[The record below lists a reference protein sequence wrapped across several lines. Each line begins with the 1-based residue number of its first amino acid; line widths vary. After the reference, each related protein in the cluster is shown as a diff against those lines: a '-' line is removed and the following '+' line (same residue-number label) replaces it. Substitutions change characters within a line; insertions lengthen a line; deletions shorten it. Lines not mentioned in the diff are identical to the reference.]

1 MSGELNKAAGKEKAG
16 TLARTPA
23 DKALQAFA
31 ELIIKKMD
39 SLAADWQK
47 PWINTKVN
55 GGPQNLEGRRYS
67 GLNTLFLF
75 LVSEMAGYEMPVFM
89 TFLQAKKNGLL
100 INKGEKA
107 FPVIYFNFLVKDNE
121 TGKKISIEEWEKLP
135 KETQKKYTVIPF
147 MKTHPVFNIEQS
159 NIKEARP
166 ELWESIRSKFIRDI
180 PLDTTG
186 MISCPEMDLLL
197 DAQGWA
203 CPIYT
208 EEGDRAFYSVGK
220 DEIHVPLKAQ
230 FNNGEAF
237 YGTLAHEMAHSTGSN
252 GRLARNFDG
261 RSLQAYGRE
270 ELVAELT
277 SAVVMASLGVS
288 ITPSQE
294 NVSYLKG
301 WCQNIHK
308 DPQFLLTTLSD
319 VSKASGMILEI
330 TDKYRLILD
339 ERKKKEHEL
348 ENVKKQTYAPAEG
361 HQLEFQF
368 TELPA
373 SESHESLTG
382 KLLQREV
389 PSLAPGDFCMVQ
401 RVFDVSRHFEFT
413 SGMTVNTPQDVA
425 YIFKNLEDASIENAF
440 AVLVKDQ
447 IPVVLHL
454 GMGHFHEVNPV
465 SSPIKTAFD
474 RIAADQV
481 YFIHNHPSG
490 VLKASTQDLKYW
502 EQLKRVFE
510 DKLMPGIIINLKS
523 GKYGLFSP
531 EGQFTEM
538 EKRNVEEE
546 IPLRTL
552 SFSKQVFSPSYD
564 AEENFVIRSSE
575 DVASFI
581 SSHRLGDREKIS
593 ALILNRRAGVVANVL
608 TPYTQINEKNTNA
621 MAQYLAHTITVAGGA
636 TAILYGDFT
645 MNAWL
650 KVLAKEVERYSFGDF
665 RVTDA
670 VAIKGNHSNHISALN
685 ECYLNEEKIAYVK
698 RENEKAS
705 ARQAEKETD
714 AVNFDE
720 VKAPSEEEIIINQ
733 AKAKGT
739 YMKAPNGKPTNL
751 DERQWVQVRTKA
763 FKKWFGD
770 WENDPKNASKIVDN
784 NGEPKVLYHFSP
796 EKDITIFNIIRRL
809 KADQIQF
816 QKDIIS
822 SLREKRGQKGTK
834 LIGTNVAGVWFTED
848 KGYES
853 YGENKYACFLD
864 IKNPAVGD
872 SIFYRRSSS
881 LTYDREKG
889 VDGYIANHKDHYYYG
904 EVSVTLPEQI
914 KSATHN
920 TGEFSLSN
928 DDIHY
933 RSIVDEKKEVNLG
946 QDEEA
951 AAKKRLECA
960 INNLSKMLNTPV
972 TIIHHIHDIT
982 DGDKKIQTDKR
993 SAKGWFDPNTDE
1005 VVIVLP
1011 NIVSIRDMQATLL
1024 HEIVAHKGLQGL
1036 LGDKLGDMMDS
1047 IYQNLPSHVK
1057 NEVLDSA
1064 IQNHRGNTRLATEE
1078 YLATVAENGVT
1089 NPGLWINVQA
1099 SIKQF
1104 FRSLGIDL
1112 MVTEKDIMS
1121 LLWKSKKHLEEQS
1134 TIFSMKTEKDSA
1146 RQAEKEVG
1154 EFSLENGNYARQIN
1168 NSRMEQEFQKVD
1180 VSKINWEQLNAK
1192 FGVSKEMLEEKGV
1205 LEDMLCR
1212 KKSNRLLNVKY
1223 ETASGQ
1229 KEFEARVAFREKEGG
1244 ISLQFYPVRQT
1255 PPLDQP
1261 YHGYTFTEEDK
1272 RTLQQTGH
1280 LGKVIEI
1287 QPYNKD
1293 KEQVY
1298 ISLDPLTNDIV
1309 HLRKDRIKLKDEVGH
1324 VALSDQQ
1331 KSELLEGRPVYIK
1344 DMTNREG
1351 KKFSAFVQIDADKKA
1366 LAFLPASKVL
1376 IEHIPEIS
1384 GVPLSEEQKKILK
1397 EGGSLSLN
1405 GLQSKDGRS
1414 FSANVS
1420 YNSEERKFNLD
1431 FPEAKK
1437 INFTEEQKAA
1447 LAAGE
1452 KILLT
1457 GLISKNGKPYDM
1469 IVYQDKETGKIE
1481 KEWPVKDTAFK
1492 VKLSQDQQRELQNG
1506 GYVWIEGLQKKDGTT
1521 FKAPVIWNAKKGFFE
1536 FAQVAKKEQQTEKD
1550 KSQAAN
1556 QAREEAPRRGQR
1568 L

>member
-1 MSGELNKAAGKEKAG
+1 MSGKSNKPAAGTPG
-16 TLARTPA
+16 QTPA

-31 ELIIKKMD
+31 ELVIKKMD
-39 SLAADWQK
+39 SLSADWQK

-75 LVSEMAGYEMPVFM
+75 LVSEMAGYEIPVFM

-107 FPVIYFNFLVKDNE
+107 FPVIYFNFSVRDKE

-135 KETQKKYTVIPF
+135 RETQQRYTVIPF

-159 NIKEARP
+159 NIKEAQP
-166 ELWESIRSKFIRDI
+166 ELWESIRSKFVCDI

-186 MISCPEMDLLL
+186 MRSCPEMDLLL

-208 EEGDRAFYSVGK
+208 EKGDKAFYSAIK

-252 GRLARNFDG
+252 GRLARNFDV

-308 DPQFLLTTLSD
+308 DPKFLLTTLSD

-330 TDKYRLILD
+330 MDKYRLILD

-502 EQLKRVFE
+502 KQLKRVFE

-523 GKYGLFSP
+523 GKYGLFST

-546 IPLRTL
+546 IPLRIL

-564 AEENFVIRSSE
+564 PEKNFVIRSSE

-593 ALILNRRAGVVANVL
+593 TLILNRGGGVVANVL

-621 MAQYLAHTITVAGGA
+621 IAQYLAHMITVAGGA

-645 MNAWL
+645 MNASL

-698 RENEKAS
+698 KENEKVS
-705 ARQAEKETD
+705 ARQAEKET
-714 AVNFDE
+714 
-720 VKAPSEEEIIINQ
+720 
-733 AKAKGT
+733 
-739 YMKAPNGKPTNL
+739 
-751 DERQWVQVRTKA
+751 
-763 FKKWFGD
+763 
-770 WENDPKNASKIVDN
+770 
-784 NGEPKVLYHFSP
+784 
-796 EKDITIFNIIRRL
+796 
-809 KADQIQF
+809 
-816 QKDIIS
+816 
-822 SLREKRGQKGTK
+822 
-834 LIGTNVAGVWFTED
+834 
-848 KGYES
+848 
-853 YGENKYACFLD
+853 
-864 IKNPAVGD
+864 
-872 SIFYRRSSS
+872 
-881 LTYDREKG
+881 
-889 VDGYIANHKDHYYYG
+889 
-904 EVSVTLPEQI
+904 
-914 KSATHN
+914 
-920 TGEFSLSN
+920 
-928 DDIHY
+928 
-933 RSIVDEKKEVNLG
+933 
-946 QDEEA
+946 
-951 AAKKRLECA
+951 
-960 INNLSKMLNTPV
+960 
-972 TIIHHIHDIT
+972 
-982 DGDKKIQTDKR
+982 
-993 SAKGWFDPNTDE
+993 
-1005 VVIVLP
+1005 
-1011 NIVSIRDMQATLL
+1011 
-1024 HEIVAHKGLQGL
+1024 
-1036 LGDKLGDMMDS
+1036 
-1047 IYQNLPSHVK
+1047 
-1057 NEVLDSA
+1057 
-1064 IQNHRGNTRLATEE
+1064 
-1078 YLATVAENGVT
+1078 
-1089 NPGLWINVQA
+1089 
-1099 SIKQF
+1099 
-1104 FRSLGIDL
+1104 
-1112 MVTEKDIMS
+1112 
-1121 LLWKSKKHLEEQS
+1121 
-1134 TIFSMKTEKDSA
+1134 
-1146 RQAEKEVG
+1146 G
-1154 EFSLENGNYARQIN
+1154 EFSLENPSNNRFTGENVVARKPKELEADIDLAIKDMGKIEEEWRNKMMDYIFDHYPTQATVSAETRSEKGLRERELMKKDKILQKMNEEAKAAVDAAYEKVSKLIDIEHQGKTPAINSVAVENGNDAREIN

-1180 VSKINWEQLNAK
+1180 VSKINWKQLNAK
-1192 FGVSKEMLEEKGV
+1192 FGISKEMLEGKGV
-1205 LEDMLCR
+1205 LEDMLNR

-1223 ETASGQ
+1223 ETVSGQ

-1244 ISLQFYPVRQT
+1244 ITLQFYPVRQA

-1324 VALSDQQ
+1324 VALNDHQ
-1331 KSELLEGRPVYIK
+1331 KSELLEGRPVFIK

-1366 LAFLPASKVL
+1366 LAFLPASRVL

-1397 EGGSLSLN
+1397 EGGSLSLS

-1420 YNSEERKFNLD
+1420 YNAEERKFNLD

-1437 INFTEEQKAA
+1437 IDFTEEQKAA

-1452 KILLT
+1452 KVLLT

-1481 KEWPVKDTAFK
+1481 KEWPVKETAFK
-1492 VKLSQDQQRELQNG
+1492 VKLSEEQKKELQNG
-1506 GYVWIEGLQKKDGTT
+1506 RYVWIEGLQKKDGTT

-1556 QAREEAPRRGQR
+1556 QAREETPRRGQR

>member
-1 MSGELNKAAGKEKAG
+1 MNGELNKAAGKEKAG

-39 SLAADWQK
+39 SLSADWQK

-546 IPLRTL
+546 IPLRIL

-564 AEENFVIRSSE
+564 PEKNFVIRSSE

-645 MNAWL
+645 MNASL

-685 ECYLNEEKIAYVK
+685 ECYLNEEKIAYAK
-698 RENEKAS
+698 KENEKVS
-705 ARQAEKETD
+705 ARQAEKE
-714 AVNFDE
+714 A
-720 VKAPSEEEIIINQ
+720 
-733 AKAKGT
+733 
-739 YMKAPNGKPTNL
+739 
-751 DERQWVQVRTKA
+751 
-763 FKKWFGD
+763 
-770 WENDPKNASKIVDN
+770 
-784 NGEPKVLYHFSP
+784 
-796 EKDITIFNIIRRL
+796 
-809 KADQIQF
+809 
-816 QKDIIS
+816 
-822 SLREKRGQKGTK
+822 
-834 LIGTNVAGVWFTED
+834 
-848 KGYES
+848 
-853 YGENKYACFLD
+853 
-864 IKNPAVGD
+864 
-872 SIFYRRSSS
+872 
-881 LTYDREKG
+881 
-889 VDGYIANHKDHYYYG
+889 
-904 EVSVTLPEQI
+904 
-914 KSATHN
+914 
-920 TGEFSLSN
+920 
-928 DDIHY
+928 
-933 RSIVDEKKEVNLG
+933 
-946 QDEEA
+946 
-951 AAKKRLECA
+951 
-960 INNLSKMLNTPV
+960 
-972 TIIHHIHDIT
+972 
-982 DGDKKIQTDKR
+982 
-993 SAKGWFDPNTDE
+993 
-1005 VVIVLP
+1005 
-1011 NIVSIRDMQATLL
+1011 
-1024 HEIVAHKGLQGL
+1024 
-1036 LGDKLGDMMDS
+1036 
-1047 IYQNLPSHVK
+1047 
-1057 NEVLDSA
+1057 
-1064 IQNHRGNTRLATEE
+1064 
-1078 YLATVAENGVT
+1078 
-1089 NPGLWINVQA
+1089 
-1099 SIKQF
+1099 
-1104 FRSLGIDL
+1104 
-1112 MVTEKDIMS
+1112 
-1121 LLWKSKKHLEEQS
+1121 
-1134 TIFSMKTEKDSA
+1134 
-1146 RQAEKEVG
+1146 G

-1223 ETASGQ
+1223 ETVSGQ

-1244 ISLQFYPVRQT
+1244 ITLQFYPVRQT

-1272 RTLQQTGH
+1272 RALQQTGH

-1309 HLRKDRIKLKDEVGH
+1309 HLRKDRIKLKNEIGH

-1366 LAFLPASKVL
+1366 LAFLPASRVL

-1384 GVPLSEEQKKILK
+1384 GVPLNEEQKKILK

-1431 FPEAKK
+1431 FPETKK
-1437 INFTEEQKAA
+1437 IDFTEEQKAA

-1452 KILLT
+1452 KVLLT
-1457 GLISKNGKPYDM
+1457 GLISKNGKPYDI
-1469 IVYQDKETGKIE
+1469 IVYQDKETGKME

-1492 VKLSQDQQRELQNG
+1492 VKLSEEQKKELQNG

-1556 QAREEAPRRGQR
+1556 QAREEVPRRGQR